1 MKKYRFCTLTIIFVF
16 VVFSLITIQARGQ
29 EEPDMADAGV
39 YEQWKEDYTQQLQ
52 KLLYEKGYRNAG
64 ITMTRVSHEDG
75 SLEYTVKIHH
85 KRIDRLDDG
94 EKRLL
99 LNELEAVPTYG
110 EDCRVFHQFLHYE

>member
-1 MKKYRFCTLTIIFVF
+1 MKRYLFCVLTIVF
-16 VVFSLITIQARGQ
+16 MISVFSMITIQARGQ
-29 EEPDMADAGV
+29 EEPDIADAGV
-39 YEQWKEDYTQQLQ
+39 YEQWKEDYTQLL
-52 KLLYEKGYRNAG
+52 KKVLYEKGYRNAG
-64 ITMTRVSHEDG
+64 ITMTRVCHEDG

-110 EDCRVFHQFLHYE
+110 EDCRVFHQFLSYE